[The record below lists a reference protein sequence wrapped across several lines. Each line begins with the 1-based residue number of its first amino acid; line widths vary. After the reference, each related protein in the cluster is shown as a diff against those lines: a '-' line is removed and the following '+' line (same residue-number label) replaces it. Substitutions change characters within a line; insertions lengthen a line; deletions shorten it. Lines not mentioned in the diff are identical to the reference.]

1 VSSPTL
7 RPEKVYVQGDTTN
20 PRTCRASPHWP
31 GAVLQ
36 TLVARFSHHLSQESA
51 MPLLGTSSFSLLEQA
66 PLRRDRAGA
75 GPIVVWL
82 RGEHDLS
89 TDGAL
94 CATLARA
101 IALDNAGLVLD
112 LSEVEFMAV
121 STLGVIVRARD
132 FLRRR
137 SSSLTVRAPS
147 ASVLRVIDLCRLID
161 LVGPGAEVAGDA
173 LGSWVGVPS
182 ARRADKQ
189 GVRPI
194 DLRARAVSV
203 DKLAESG

>member
-1 VSSPTL
+1 
-7 RPEKVYVQGDTTN
+7 
-20 PRTCRASPHWP
+20 
-31 GAVLQ
+31 
-36 TLVARFSHHLSQESA
+36 
-51 MPLLGTSSFSLLEQA
+51 MPLVGTSSFSLLEQA

>member
-1 VSSPTL
+1 
-7 RPEKVYVQGDTTN
+7 
-20 PRTCRASPHWP
+20 
-31 GAVLQ
+31 
-36 TLVARFSHHLSQESA
+36 

-121 STLGVIVRARD
+121 STLGVIVRAGE
-132 FLRRR
+132 FLRHR
-137 SSSLTVRAPS
+137 SRSLTVRSPS
-147 ASVLRVIDLCRLID
+147 AFVRRIIDACD
-161 LVGPGAEVAGDA
+161 LTDLLGPQAGNLA
-173 LGSWVGVPS
+173 AKSLSSWVAVP
-182 ARRADKQ
+182 ATRRSRSQPGPLAPVP
-189 GVRPI
+189 GRVPAPVGRTTT
-194 DLRARAVSV
+194 LRAPTLSAGQREEAT
-203 DKLAESG
+203 